1 MSKVRLG
8 VSLAVLFFVPCLTA
22 QTSRALISGI
32 VTDGTGAA
40 VVNAKIT
47 VTDTQRN
54 LDYRTESNSSGV
66 YRLIELTPGLYR
78 VTVEAPGF
86 RTYVLEALPLST
98 QQNATLNITLEVGS
112 VSERVEVTAT
122 GPLLDASNATLS
134 AVVENKKIID
144 LPLNNRNVYSLLKLV
159 PGVTPSTPNQESDFF
174 TSTIRF
180 SINGGKESVNDIQL
194 DGVTAMVQSDI
205 QGIYGA
211 SAIPSVEGIQEFR
224 VQTNS
229 YTAEYGRSGGG
240 QVTMVTKS
248 GSNEF
253 HGSAFEFLRN
263 SAMDA
268 KQFFLNRSGGQKA
281 SFQQH
286 QYGASIGGPIIK
298 DRTFFFGLYERRLV
312 KSGNFAQYTVP
323 TAEQLQG
330 DFSNTRNA
338 SGALRTIYDPF
349 STREDPANP
358 GRHIRT
364 PFPANRIPQTMFD
377 PVAVKALELYPKPNQ
392 AGFAFTNQNN
402 VGIQKVP
409 RSPTDKFDVKVD
421 HNFTENRRMF
431 VRYNRFMQDTA
442 AADFWDN
449 GATPSDG
456 IMYWGSHNAA
466 LDYTETIGGGTIL
479 NLRFGLSRFNAWR
492 PAFSYGFDVTTLG
505 LPASLQNIALSYGA
519 PRIPR
524 FDVQDYTSIGPN
536 NGSTYGSDNT
546 SYTVVS
552 NLTKIVGRHSMK
564 FGGEWRTFTLGF
576 AQFGSSPA
584 NFVFTRQMTQG
595 PDPRVASATS
605 GDALASFLLGAGT
618 SGAASHRIKPANLSR
633 YYAVYAQDDFKVNSK
648 LTVNVGLRWEMEGST
663 TERYDQQTVMDP
675 YIRNPLSDRTGLNL
689 LGGYLFA
696 GDDQS
701 LGRRGIRPLEHKF
714 NPRIGFAY
722 QLNEKT
728 VIRSGYGIF
737 YGVPKFAATDRFT
750 GAPYGSATPW
760 NTTLDQVTVS
770 ERLRDPFRQGFVLPT
785 GRSLGLMS
793 GVGFALNT
801 AWADEMRTPYNQQW
815 NFTIQ
820 RHLTS
825 DTVLELA
832 YAGNKGTHNELAQGD
847 LGQLPPELLRPENR
861 LTELVPNPFYGLIDP
876 ASTLGAEPTIQ
887 RGRLLRGP
895 YAHFTSVGPGLP
907 AWGNTNYH
915 ALQARFERR
924 FGGGTSFMASYT
936 WSKSIA
942 DSSDGLWND
951 GQGTM
956 RNWHCR
962 ACERSLSSYDVPHRA
977 VFNYNYELPF
987 GKGKSIGS
995 DMHWLANTLVGGWQ
1009 VNGILTLNSGQP
1021 LIFSQTTNNSFSF
1034 GSGSGYQ
1041 RPDVVGGDARIENR
1055 SIDRWYDTSQFRI
1068 ARDYTFGNIARTHP
1082 NLRKDW
1088 TRNLDFSMFKNFEFT
1103 ERFNLQFRAEAFN
1116 ITNTPIFG
1124 NPNNNVESG
1133 AFGTVTTQDN
1143 PARQVQL
1150 GLKLLF

>member
-1 MSKVRLG
+1 MSRAISKVL
-8 VSLAVLFFVPCLTA
+8 LAVILISPAVKA

-32 VTDGTGAA
+32 VTDSSGAA
-40 VVNAKIT
+40 IVNAKIT
-47 VTDTQRN
+47 VTDIERN
-54 LDYRTESNSSGV
+54 QDYRTESNASGL
-66 YRLIELTPGLYR
+66 YRVIELTPGVYR
-78 VTVEAPGF
+78 VTAEAPGF
-86 RTYVLEALPLST
+86 RTYVLESLPLST
-98 QQNATLNITLEVGS
+98 QQNASLNISLEVGA

-122 GPLLDASNATLS
+122 GPLLEASSATLS
-134 AVVENKKIID
+134 SVVENKKIID

-180 SINGGKESVNDIQL
+180 SINGGKESLNDIQL

-268 KQFFLNRSGGQKA
+268 KNFFLNRTGGRKA

-286 QYGASIGGPIIK
+286 QYGASVGGPIFR

-312 KSGNFAQYTVP
+312 KSGSFAQYTVP
-323 TAEQLQG
+323 TPEQMQG

-338 SGALRTIYDPF
+338 NGTLRVIYNPFTTRDDPNAAGRAIRDPF
-349 STREDPANP
+349 P
-358 GRHIRT
+358 G
-364 PFPANRIPQTMFD
+364 NRLPQSMFD
-377 PVAVKALELYPKPNQ
+377 PVAVKALDLYPKPNQ

-402 VGIQKVP
+402 VAIQKVP
-409 RSPTDKFDVKVD
+409 RSPTDKVDLKID
-421 HNFTENRRMF
+421 HNLTENRRMF
-431 VRYNRFMQDTA
+431 VRYNRFKQDTA

-466 LDYTETIGGGTIL
+466 LDYTETMGAGAIL

-505 LPASLQNIALSYGA
+505 LPQALQNEAQRTGA

-524 FDVQDYTSIGPN
+524 FDIQDYTSIGPN
-536 NGSTYGSDNT
+536 NGSTYVSDNT
-546 SYTVVS
+546 AYTAVA
-552 NLTKIVGRHSMK
+552 NLTKIAGRHSMK

-576 AQFGSSPA
+576 AQFGQSPA

-595 PDPRVASATS
+595 PDPRVAVG
-605 GDALASFLLGAGT
+605 GDGLASFLLGTGSSGT
-618 SGAASHRIKPANLSR
+618 ATHRIKPANLSR
-633 YYAVYAQDDFKVNSK
+633 YYALYAQDDVKWNSK
-648 LTVNVGLRWEMEGST
+648 LTLNVGLRWEIEGAT

-675 YIRNPLSDRTGLNL
+675 YIKNPLSDRVGLNL

-701 LGRRGIRPLEHKF
+701 LGRRGIRSKEHKF
-714 NPRIGFAY
+714 NPRIGIAY

-728 VIRSGYGIF
+728 VIRTGYGIF
-737 YGVPKFAATDRFT
+737 YGVPKFAATDRWT
-750 GAPYGSATPW
+750 GAPYASTTPW
-760 NTTLDQVTVS
+760 NATLDTITPN
-770 ERLRDPFRQGFVLPT
+770 ELLRNPFTQGFAPLT
-785 GRSLGLMS
+785 GRTQGLLS
-793 GVGFALNT
+793 GVGFGLSS
-801 AWADEMRTPYNQQW
+801 AWAEEMKTPYNQQW

-820 RHLTS
+820 RYLTN
-825 DTVLELA
+825 DTMIEIA

-847 LGQLPPELLRPENR
+847 VGQLPPELLRPENR
-861 LTELVPNPFYGLIDP
+861 LNDSVLNPFLGLIDP
-876 ASTLGAEPTIQ
+876 ISPLGAPTVL

-895 YAHFTSVGPGLP
+895 YAHFTSVGTGSA

-915 ALQARFERR
+915 ALQTRFERR
-924 FGGGTSFMASYT
+924 FGGGTSLMISYT
-936 WSKSIA
+936 WSKSMA

-951 GQGTM
+951 SQGTL
-956 RNWHCR
+956 RNWYCR
-962 ACERSLSSYDVPHRA
+962 GCERSLSSYDIPHR
-977 VFNYNYELPF
+977 VVYNFNYELPF
-987 GKGKSIGS
+987 GKGKRFGS
-995 DMHWLANTLVGGWQ
+995 GWHWLPNSLLGGWQ
-1009 VNGILTLNSGQP
+1009 TNGILTLNSGQP

-1034 GSGSGYQ
+1034 GGYQ
-1041 RPDVVGGDARIENR
+1041 RPDSTGVDASISDR
-1055 SIDRWYDTSQFRI
+1055 SIDRWYDTSQFRV
-1068 ARDYTFGNIARTHP
+1068 AKDYTFGNLSRTHP
-1082 NLRKDW
+1082 SLRKDW
-1088 TRNLDFSMFKNFEFT
+1088 TRNLDFSMFKNLRFT

-1116 ITNTPIFG
+1116 LTNTPLFG

-1133 AFGTVTTQDN
+1133 AFGTITSQDN